1 MMTVHFFLA
10 KQERLLRRRAPRN
23 PPANLEASQ
32 SATVSSTSSSPE
44 CNAAT
49 PKRVSTSGAALTA
62 YKEVRHEIPSSVNF
76 WKKCS

>member
-1 MMTVHFFLA
+1 MWTGTQRKLAKLKVIAFVVSA

-23 PPANLEASQ
+23 PPVNLEASQ

-49 PKRVSTSGAALTA
+49 VKRVRAQSLLG
-62 YKEVRHEIPSSVNF
+62 
-76 WKKCS
+76 